1 MFEKGELVVYGRNGI
16 CEVTDITP
24 MKLDGK
30 KEERLYYILIPVKD
44 RSGKIFTPVDNHKV
58 PMRHVISKD
67 EAVRLIDGIAQIAEL
82 GIENDKT
89 RELSYK
95 ECMKSCQCTEWV
107 RMIKTLRHR
116 RAKRLSEGKKIT
128 VTDERYLRQAQ
139 DSLYAELSVALGI
152 PECDV
157 EGYIGAHLGEK
168 KE

>member
-30 KEERLYYILIPVKD
+30 NEERLYYILIPVKD

-95 ECMKSCQCTEWV
+95 ECMKSCQ
-107 RMIKTLRHR
+107 
-116 RAKRLSEGKKIT
+116 
-128 VTDERYLRQAQ
+128 
-139 DSLYAELSVALGI
+139 
-152 PECDV
+152 
-157 EGYIGAHLGEK
+157 
-168 KE
+168 